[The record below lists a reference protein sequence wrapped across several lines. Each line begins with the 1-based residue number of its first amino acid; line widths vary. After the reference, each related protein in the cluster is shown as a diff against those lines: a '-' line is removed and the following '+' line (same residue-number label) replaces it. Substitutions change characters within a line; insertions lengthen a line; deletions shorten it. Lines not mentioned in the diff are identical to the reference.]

1 MSGGIL
7 CCSADDRG
15 ITRRCKAAYGKAGRT
30 SGIFD
35 DLSKGYYRRQY
46 ERDRRLTRESTQQV
60 SSDTFTEIKEMRARA
75 KRLRD
80 AGNHSQADQLEYDI
94 MIKQNALERFE
105 MNRFFAGDL

>member
-1 MSGGIL
+1 
-7 CCSADDRG
+7 
-15 ITRRCKAAYGKAGRT
+15 
-30 SGIFD
+30 
-35 DLSKGYYRRQY
+35 
-46 ERDRRLTRESTQQV
+46 
-60 SSDTFTEIKEMRARA
+60 MRARA